1 MKKIGW
7 LGIMMFVLMSAS
19 VFGATVSIPNT
30 NVNPGTTTVQIPINI
45 DNANSIAGFQFTVTF
60 DNSVL
65 NATGAVVGSL
75 TNGWLLQVNPQAG
88 QISVIGASS
97 TALGSVSGSLSI
109 LQFNVVGNPADTTNL
124 TFTVHKLSDFNAQQ
138 IAHTATNGTFHINGY
153 SISGKVTLSGGTG
166 KVTDTV
172 LTLTQVPAKA
182 TTKPDTQGNYSFT
195 DLPRGTYTITP
206 QLSGYAFNPVNRQ
219 VVITN
224 ANITGQNFTGNALAS
239 VSGTISYSGTQSGA
253 INIGLFTSSN
263 FTGEPAYGTQIS
275 SVGTYNIAPVAPGT
289 YYAAA
294 YMDTNADNQW
304 QQATEPSGSYSGNPF
319 TLTAGQ
325 QKTGV
330 NITLKEPLTLTVNS
344 AFGSP
349 NPSVGQHTYYTGDS
363 ITASVVSPVAGT
375 TGIRYVCTGW
385 TGTGNVPATGS
396 TTSTTFTINQNSSIT
411 WNWKTQYL
419 LTYSADPAA
428 GGNVTV
434 NPIATGNWYDEN
446 TPVQLT
452 ATPNANYVFLHWLL
466 DGNIVQGDRKNANPV
481 LDITMNQPHNAVA
494 VFALNQPVLG
504 VEPTS
509 VQFYFNPNVDSIT
522 KETGIIIKNAGSG
535 PGTLEWQ
542 IDPAKIV
549 YQQGDRW
556 INIQQ
561 PITKNNVIQGSLP
574 AGNQEIII
582 LQVNRT
588 GYQEGEYNATVP
600 VTSNGGNTNIQVKMI
615 INQPPTAEALRPSDE
630 TEIETAVYFE
640 ARFANT
646 GGTVARSEWKIYYLP
661 PEKQDIEIIKTISLK
676 GDGNKI
682 ILPFS
687 MFSKENWYLWT
698 VQCWDS
704 YGEASNIAQKDFKV
718 IVKANLPPASTVN
731 ANQTGTI
738 YLPDSTTTETAVTVT
753 LESTEGKMIIRPLII
768 SEFPGANSVF
778 ANLFDIRVEGITPG
792 STAIIEFE
800 IPGSYSSWGKYEY
813 DNEASK
819 WVFRI
824 MPSNSTTS
832 PDNYAVCSP
841 STTKPGYTKV
851 ELKLKDGGDY
861 DFDGNENG
869 IISDPSGSVSGAGG
883 ITKVS
888 GGGGGCFIA
897 TAAFGSYQEH
907 HVWILRQFRDNY
919 LLTNPAGRAF
929 VRWYYLHSPRYASII
944 AQSAGLRAITRIM
957 LMPIYA
963 LAFATLKFGALFWI
977 FAAGILLS
985 IFARRMRVSRKSILF
1000 IVALSFIFF
1009 ASPSFAYDFNLFKPS
1024 IGEQNF
1030 TLNHSSQTLQSGRYQ
1045 FDAFYSFGNE
1055 ISEAKIAGKKYT
1067 LIEDQHLLIVGLS
1080 YGISDRFTISA
1091 DIPVVLNQDTELPAR
1106 ILDIEDNGIGNISI
1120 YGKYKF
1126 FGGKDQL
1133 GMAIVPFVGFNTGDE
1148 ENFITADSTVVGVK
1162 LVIDRN
1168 WCNHSFLTF
1177 NIGASHQDSEKI
1189 GQIKI
1194 NNALLFGLGFTQL
1207 LPNEKTYATIEIVG
1221 RSDDGFFDDE
1231 EKTPIEAL
1239 GSITHTLGKNTKW
1252 TTGIGTSITEG
1263 YSAPNFRIFTGVRMG
1278 F

>member
-1 MKKIGW
+1 
-7 LGIMMFVLMSAS
+7 
-19 VFGATVSIPNT
+19 
-30 NVNPGTTTVQIPINI
+30 
-45 DNANSIAGFQFTVTF
+45 
-60 DNSVL
+60 
-65 NATGAVVGSL
+65 
-75 TNGWLLQVNPQAG
+75 
-88 QISVIGASS
+88 
-97 TALGSVSGSLSI
+97 
-109 LQFNVVGNPADTTNL
+109 
-124 TFTVHKLSDFNAQQ
+124 
-138 IAHTATNGTFHINGY
+138 
-153 SISGKVTLSGGTG
+153 
-166 KVTDTV
+166 
-172 LTLTQVPAKA
+172 
-182 TTKPDTQGNYSFT
+182 
-195 DLPRGTYTITP
+195 
-206 QLSGYAFNPVNRQ
+206 
-219 VVITN
+219 
-224 ANITGQNFTGNALAS
+224 
-239 VSGTISYSGTQSGA
+239 
-253 INIGLFTSSN
+253 
-263 FTGEPAYGTQIS
+263 
-275 SVGTYNIAPVAPGT
+275 
-289 YYAAA
+289 
-294 YMDTNADNQW
+294 
-304 QQATEPSGSYSGNPF
+304 
-319 TLTAGQ
+319 
-325 QKTGV
+325 
-330 NITLKEPLTLTVNS
+330 
-344 AFGSP
+344 
-349 NPSVGQHTYYTGDS
+349 
-363 ITASVVSPVAGT
+363 
-375 TGIRYVCTGW
+375 
-385 TGTGNVPATGS
+385 
-396 TTSTTFTINQNSSIT
+396 
-411 WNWKTQYL
+411 
-419 LTYSADPAA
+419 
-428 GGNVTV
+428 
-434 NPIATGNWYDEN
+434 
-446 TPVQLT
+446 
-452 ATPNANYVFLHWLL
+452 
-466 DGNIVQGDRKNANPV
+466 
-481 LDITMNQPHNAVA
+481 
-494 VFALNQPVLG
+494 
-504 VEPTS
+504 
-509 VQFYFNPNVDSIT
+509 
-522 KETGIIIKNAGSG
+522 
-535 PGTLEWQ
+535 
-542 IDPAKIV
+542 
-549 YQQGDRW
+549 
-556 INIQQ
+556 
-561 PITKNNVIQGSLP
+561 
-574 AGNQEIII
+574 
-582 LQVNRT
+582 
-588 GYQEGEYNATVP
+588 
-600 VTSNGGNTNIQVKMI
+600 
-615 INQPPTAEALRPSDE
+615 
-630 TEIETAVYFE
+630 
-640 ARFANT
+640 
-646 GGTVARSEWKIYYLP
+646 
-661 PEKQDIEIIKTISLK
+661 
-676 GDGNKI
+676 
-682 ILPFS
+682 
-687 MFSKENWYLWT
+687 
-698 VQCWDS
+698 
-704 YGEASNIAQKDFKV
+704 
-718 IVKANLPPASTVN
+718 
-731 ANQTGTI
+731 
-738 YLPDSTTTETAVTVT
+738 
-753 LESTEGKMIIRPLII
+753 IIRPLII